1 MRTYVFNRMFF
12 GISLACGSHTR
23 DSQSEESALLGK
35 RGLLNKKGS
44 MLISDTDLNR
54 CIIHFFKSFE
64 SLKAVVEPQVHKVKF
79 VEYFFNLSYFKKQN
93 CITCGNQTLLLGKTV
108 HAVHGVN
115 LE

>member
-1 MRTYVFNRMFF
+1 MFF

-54 CIIHFFKSFE
+54 CIIFFKSFE
-64 SLKAVVEPQVHKVKF
+64 SLKAVVEPQVHKV
-79 VEYFFNLSYFKKQN
+79 
-93 CITCGNQTLLLGKTV
+93 
-108 HAVHGVN
+108 
-115 LE
+115 